1 MAATA
6 KKIYEKALKLPEPLA
21 KEILDFIGYIEMKH
35 GLQNTWMDE
44 LKKAQIPVMDQI
56 WSNSEDD
63 VWNDL

>member
-6 KKIYEKALKLPEPLA
+6 QKIYEKALKLPEPLA

-35 GLQNTWMDE
+35 GLEDTWTDD
-44 LKKAQIPVMDQI
+44 LQKAQEPVMDQI
-56 WSNSEDD
+56 WSSSEDD